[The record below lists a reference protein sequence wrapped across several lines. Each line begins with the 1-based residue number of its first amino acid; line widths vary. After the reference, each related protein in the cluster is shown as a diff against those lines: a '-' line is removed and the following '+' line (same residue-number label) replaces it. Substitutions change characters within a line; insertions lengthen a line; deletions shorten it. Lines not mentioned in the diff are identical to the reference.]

1 MAAKE
6 RTTAA
11 IATAALLAALTG
23 CVASPPAS
31 PTPDANTPSAAPAP
45 STPSPAELDLRRAE
59 DAVVRLW
66 ATYDRIAVDPKAS
79 PGDMIT
85 VATGQ
90 LATKLQANLNRYR
103 AQDLTAKGET
113 VVEDPAARATGVTS
127 DGLES
132 WAVSACIDGTDFDLV
147 DKNGESVIGP
157 PYRVQHESTV
167 ILRDEK
173 FLVAE
178 DEATETC

>member
-23 CVASPPAS
+23 CVASPPA
-31 PTPDANTPSAAPAP
+31 TPTPSATMSATPAP
-45 STPSPAELDLRRAE
+45 TTLSQAEQDLRSAE
-59 DAVVRLW
+59 DAIVRLW
-66 ATYDRIAVDPKAS
+66 ATYDRIALDPKAS

-85 VATGQ
+85 VATGE

-103 AQDLTAKGET
+103 AHDLTAKGET
-113 VVEDPAARATGVTS
+113 VVEKPSARATGVTT

-132 WAVSACIDGTDFDLV
+132 WAVSACIDGTNFDLV

-167 ILRDEK
+167 ILRDGK
-173 FLVAE
+173 FLVSE